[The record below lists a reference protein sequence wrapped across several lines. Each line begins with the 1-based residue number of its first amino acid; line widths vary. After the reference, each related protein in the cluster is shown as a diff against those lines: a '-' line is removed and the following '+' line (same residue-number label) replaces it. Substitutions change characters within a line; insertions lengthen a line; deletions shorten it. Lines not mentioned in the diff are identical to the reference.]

1 MTTARDTMTH
11 HVSKSR
17 KHRTLAKK
25 GSETMFEQ
33 AQHGTE
39 GGTRKKASGFWVGMI
54 AGLGMLVGLAS
65 AGLAQGSGGS
75 SGPDPW
81 KRLRN
86 WGTPAARAR
95 LLRALA
101 AARAKAGRTAR
112 PTPQPRTTIR
122 PPTHLRI
129 RTTPTVT
136 PRTPVRLAPA
146 PQPTGRISY
155 GGIYYTDHSANT
167 TMSPTTVRVGGTFRI
182 TSSTMRFAGPN
193 TEVRVVLEVQNRRPG
208 SYGVTRLQLR
218 GVRISGN
225 TLIVRGP
232 DHPVWANQSYRV
244 VVVTYTN
251 RRPDSYASPGSLR
264 VNR

>member
-122 PPTHLRI
+122 PPTHLR
-129 RTTPTVT
+129 
-136 PRTPVRLAPA
+136 
-146 PQPTGRISY
+146 
-155 GGIYYTDHSANT
+155 YTDHSANT
-167 TMSPTTVRVGGTFRI
+167 TMAPTTVRVGGTFRI